1 MTDTSDTLPP
11 ADTVWEEKL
20 PLIDRIPRSLA
31 MAGLMATFLLVWQ
44 GVHSFGIVSPII
56 MPSPGETLADMAFV
70 GRNILTGGYLLGALW
85 VTLKAVLV
93 GFFFA
98 ASIGFLLGL
107 LVGETS
113 FGERAVL
120 PYLVAIDT
128 MPKIAFAPLF
138 VAWFGFG
145 IASKVAMAAFISTFP
160 VIIGTA
166 AGLHAADQ
174 NARMLCQSLG
184 ATRWQMLVKMKL
196 PTGLPQI
203 FTGLKIAAASVMAG
217 AIAAEFLGGGQGF
230 GEQIRLAASQLRTT
244 RVFSLI
250 FYLSICGFLVFWAVV
265 MLERWLV
272 FWRRP
277 STSQR
282 MAD

>member
-1 MTDTSDTLPP
+1 MNSAPP
-11 ADTVWEEKL
+11 PDTVWEQKVH
-20 PLIDRIPRSLA
+20 PINRIPRWAA
-31 MAGLMATFLLVWQ
+31 MSGLMIAFLLIWQ
-44 GVHSFGIVSPII
+44 TTNSLGIVSPII
-56 MPSPGETLADMAFV
+56 LPSPSDTLVDMIFV
-70 GRNILTGGYLLGALW
+70 GKNLLSGGYLLKALW
-85 VTLKAVLV
+85 VTLQAVFL
-93 GFFFA
+93 GFLFA
-98 ASIGFLLGL
+98 ATIGFLLGL
-107 LVGETS
+107 LVGQTA

-145 IASKVAMAAFISTFP
+145 IASKVAMAAFLSTFP

-166 AGLHAADQ
+166 AGLHAADS
-174 NARMLCQSLG
+174 NARMLCQSIG
-184 ATRWQMLVKMKL
+184 MTNWQMLIKMKL
-196 PTGLPQI
+196 PMGLPQI

-250 FYLSICGFLVFWAVV
+250 FYLSLCGFMIFWSVV

-272 FWRRP
+272 FWKR
-277 STSQR
+277 SS
-282 MAD
+282 ANAFSND